1 MLLIV
6 GVNIYHHNRDTLRV
20 KSTDDTDEHH
30 PIVFAVSLDRSE
42 GRPLRPW
49 SPDPLFNTVRRSKPN
64 PKITPVQLRFA
75 ITLVR

>member
-30 PIVFAVSLDRSE
+30 LIVFAVSLDRSE
-42 GRPLRPW
+42 GKPLRPW
-49 SPDPLFNTVRRSKPN
+49 SPDPC
-64 PKITPVQLRFA
+64 PKIKSEP
-75 ITLVR
+75 